1 MVTEELKKSRLE
13 EINRDNL
20 LQGLDS
26 DGNPMPFYS
35 DFDYGN
41 EKFRMNFR
49 NQGRWDL
56 KLTGQYHQGIIAK
69 IKKGEVTFHQ
79 KYRNQKITWLHDV
92 LKENKLNPLGITQKQ
107 WEELQMKNSEAIRE
121 KIQQIIN
128 G

>member
-1 MVTEELKKSRLE
+1 MPSYNPTAKYDIPHLNLVSVLYRPFKTNMNPR
-13 EINRDNL
+13 NR
-20 LQGLDS
+20 G
-26 DGNPMPFYS
+26 F
-35 DFDYGN
+35 
-41 EKFRMNFR
+41 
-49 NQGRWDL
+49 WDL

-79 KYRNQKITWLHDV
+79 KFRNKKITWLHDV
-92 LKENKLNPLGITQKQ
+92 LRENKLNPLGITQKQ